1 MRFYYFMLIACALIA
16 GCAHEQKKAVT
27 TVAPKAP
34 VIQEPFKFHKLVEVA
49 PGQYYD
55 VLSWGRG
62 SVDTGSFLILH
73 SDSAA
78 RKYTTTTGDVKGQ
91 IVDVYN
97 ADMDADGHPEIIIQA
112 KGRDTINYTNIYA
125 FEIYEDKVQKL
136 DFPKLNSSQ
145 KKGYRGNDNFYVT
158 DGKLIREFPIFE
170 GSGSTATNTGQK
182 RKLEYTLNSNSFN
195 VKQLSKDSTSTT
207 NKTTAATSN
216 KTSSTTDKKVT
227 QEPVK
232 KKSDEKKQSKTKK
245 VEKKHHKEVHKKKK
259 HRRRHHTDEDDSS
272 NDGDSN

>member
-1 MRFYYFMLIACALIA
+1 MLIACAFIA
-16 GCAHEQKKAVT
+16 GCAQEQKKQVT
-27 TVAPKAP
+27 AAAPKAP

-125 FEIYEDKVQKL
+125 FEIYDDKVQKL

-145 KKGYRGNDNFYVT
+145 RKGYRGNDNLYVT
-158 DGKLIREFPIFE
+158 DGKLIREFPIYE
-170 GSGSTATNTGQK
+170 GSGSTATATSQK
-182 RKLEYTLNSNSFN
+182 RKLEYTLDNNNFN
-195 VKQLSKDSTSTT
+195 VKQLTKDSTSTT
-207 NKTTAATSN
+207 NKTVTSAANKASATTAK
-216 KTSSTTDKKVT
+216 KTA
-227 QEPVK
+227 QEPAK
-232 KKSDEKKQSKTKK
+232 KQSVEKKQTKTKK

-259 HRRRHHTDEDDSS
+259 RRRHHQSDEDNSD
-272 NDGDSN
+272 DGN